1 MIDSTVKSYV
11 KVMGKVNKNMELA
24 VEKNDYTFL
33 LKMAGALKETTEKLE
48 LLLEQELNDRFT
60 A

>member
-1 MIDSTVKSYV
+1 MINNTIKSYV
-11 KVMGKVNKNMELA
+11 MVMGKVNKNMELA

-33 LKMAGALKETTEKLE
+33 LKMASALKETTEKLE
-48 LLLEQELNDRFT
+48 SLLEQELSDRFT